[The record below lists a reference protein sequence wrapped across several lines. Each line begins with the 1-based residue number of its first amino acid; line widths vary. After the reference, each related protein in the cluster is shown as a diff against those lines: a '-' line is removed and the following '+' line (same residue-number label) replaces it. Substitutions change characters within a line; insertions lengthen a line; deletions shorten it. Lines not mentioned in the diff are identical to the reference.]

1 MILLS
6 DQKYNHKI
14 ISIKKMNDIKQK
26 NSGIKPIDERHAQL
40 KEEIKQF
47 ELNIAD
53 LQQKKEKMVQEL
65 RETIKSE
72 RDSWQETKEK
82 EQQKVRKVAY
92 KMGYDEGLEKVQG
105 EWDSKL
111 KEANEIIRDA
121 KKDYF
126 HTLEQ
131 HEETIVQLAITAAEK
146 VLKKALDDNKGY
158 YLTIVKE
165 AIETLQDRSH
175 LTIYVPSDYFS
186 FVMQQKEELEGLL
199 EDGNVLSIYADTGLE
214 DGECAI
220 KHPFGQIEVGIDV
233 QLEQLKNMLIEKIRE
248 S

>member
-1 MILLS
+1 
-6 DQKYNHKI
+6 
-14 ISIKKMNDIKQK
+14 MNDIKQK